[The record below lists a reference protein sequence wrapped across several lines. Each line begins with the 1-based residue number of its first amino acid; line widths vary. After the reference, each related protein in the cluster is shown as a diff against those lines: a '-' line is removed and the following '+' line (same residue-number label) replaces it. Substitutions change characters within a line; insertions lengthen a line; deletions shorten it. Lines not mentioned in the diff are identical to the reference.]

1 MTILSSITGNIVEI
15 GPGRPEL
22 SHTDFEEIS
31 LEEYVAGIEVYYNIV
46 KLLALRGVEV
56 G

>member
-1 MTILSSITGNIVEI
+1 
-15 GPGRPEL
+15 
-22 SHTDFEEIS
+22 
-31 LEEYVAGIEVYYNIV
+31 LEEYMTGIEVYYNIV